1 MPNTRNDKKRSLS
14 AYIWENDKDVLNRVA
29 KENNMTMTELIEYLV
44 SELKEKSDTITRE
57 KIKKWKT
64 Q

>member
-1 MPNTRNDKKRSLS
+1 
-14 AYIWENDKDVLNRVA
+14 
-29 KENNMTMTELIEYLV
+29 MTELIEYLV